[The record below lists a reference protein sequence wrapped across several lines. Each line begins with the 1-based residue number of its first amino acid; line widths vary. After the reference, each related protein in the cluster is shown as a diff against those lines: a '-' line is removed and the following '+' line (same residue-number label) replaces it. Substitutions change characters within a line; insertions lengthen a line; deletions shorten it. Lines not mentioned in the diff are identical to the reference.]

1 MSTAGHAN
9 VGFKFSLI
17 VALLSA
23 FILTVGVPGPVCAQS
38 PHWVGISIVEPYQ
51 YPAATESIRG
61 LRLNLLYTKH
71 QTVRGV
77 DLGLGINRVQENF
90 TGIETALYNNVSE
103 NTTGFQS
110 GLISVTEGDL
120 NGVQVS
126 LANLSRDRT
135 SGVQLGIANKAEIM
149 HGVQIGLLNTAFE
162 LNGLQIGLL
171 NMKNNVGT
179 APQSLPFRAFP
190 LVNWSF

>member
-1 MSTAGHAN
+1 
-9 VGFKFSLI
+9 
-17 VALLSA
+17 VALLST
-23 FILTVGVPGPVCAQS
+23 FILTLGVPGSVYAQT
-38 PHWVGISIVEPYQ
+38 PHWVGISVAQPYQ

-120 NGVQVS
+120 NGAQIS
-126 LANLSRDRT
+126 LANLSRGRT
-135 SGVQLGIANKAEIM
+135 SGFQLGIANKAEIM
-149 HGVQIGLLNTAFE
+149 HGVQIGLVNTAFE
-162 LNGLQIGLL
+162 LKGLQVGLL
-171 NMKNNVGT
+171 NMKNNLGT
-179 APQSLPFRAFP
+179 SPQSLPFRAFP